1 MSHKNIILDFDGTIT
16 TKDTISALAGFGIK
30 YQKEQGLDMTQDWEE
45 ILQNYEKDYLEHV
58 ENYRPSREERKNIGL
73 EIAFNR
79 SLKDIEMRSFQ
90 RVSKSGLFRGISNL
104 EWKRAGMTMVESG
117 EVRIRRGFQDFIL
130 MMLRQGRKCGIVSV
144 NFSSHFIQGVLE
156 ASIGHDALSIELLS
170 NTADQEGLISS
181 LSTTPEGSVMTTS
194 DQKLFSMRRLI
205 SSWTNTQTESLSS
218 NTRVIYAGD
227 SGTDIECLLGEGV
240 IGIVISEKGDSSLMA
255 TFRRVEVKIAH
266 IEKYHEGEINTLYW
280 ASDFQDISKSPLFD
294 LSAKG
299 NI

>member
-1 MSHKNIILDFDGTIT
+1 
-16 TKDTISALAGFGIK
+16 
-30 YQKEQGLDMTQDWEE
+30 
-45 ILQNYEKDYLEHV
+45 
-58 ENYRPSREERKNIGL
+58 
-73 EIAFNR
+73 
-79 SLKDIEMRSFQ
+79 
-90 RVSKSGLFRGISNL
+90 
-104 EWKRAGMTMVESG
+104 
-117 EVRIRRGFQDFIL
+117 
-130 MMLRQGRKCGIVSV
+130 
-144 NFSSHFIQGVLE
+144 
-156 ASIGHDALSIELLS
+156 
-170 NTADQEGLISS
+170 
-181 LSTTPEGSVMTTS
+181 
-194 DQKLFSMRRLI
+194 LI